1 MFVRIQIAA
10 MFAAV
15 LFLSWASTVWADE
28 PSAQEMRSLDEQV
41 QEIKTDVLAIAAE
54 LSTLEEQLLYPSS
67 TQVAV
72 FLSLERP
79 DAFRLDAI
87 RLTIDGE
94 LAAHH
99 IYSFKELDALASGGV
114 QRIYTGNLSGGS
126 HELAVTVL
134 GKLPSGKD
142 YSQTEQFTFEKS
154 IDPRLLGIALA
165 GPGTGAAA
173 IQLNDW

>member
-1 MFVRIQIAA
+1 MRKQIAA
-10 MFAAV
+10 ICAAALALGWAAV
-15 LFLSWASTVWADE
+15 LAAAE

-54 LSTLEEQLLYPSS
+54 LSTLEEQLLYPSTS
-67 TQVAV
+67 QVAV
-72 FLSLERP
+72 FVSLEQP

-87 RLTIDGE
+87 RLTINGE

-114 QRIYTGNLSGGS
+114 QRIYTGNLPGGA

-142 YSQTEQFTFEKS
+142 YSQTEHFSFEKS

-165 GPGTGAAA
+165 GPGAGNAA

>member
-1 MFVRIQIAA
+1 MRKQIAA
-10 MFAAV
+10 ICTAV
-15 LFLSWASTVWADE
+15 LVLGWTVALAAAE

-54 LSTLEEQLLYPSS
+54 LSTLEEQLLYPSTS
-67 TQVAV
+67 QVAIFV
-72 FLSLERP
+72 SLDRP

-87 RLTIDGE
+87 RLAIDGE

-114 QRIYTGNLSGGS
+114 QRIYTGNLPGGA
-126 HELAVTVL
+126 HELEVTVL

-142 YSQTEQFTFEKS
+142 YSQTEQFSFEKR
-154 IDPRLLGIALA
+154 IDPRLLGIALV
-165 GPGTGAAA
+165 GPGAGNAA